1 MRDRSGFPDLASN
14 WQKIADL
21 DASQWLVIFQ
31 SPFVLLS
38 TWVRLRRGGFQK
50 TLGQINTAPDSGIPA
65 EQQAILAKKTAF
77 ALAVAV
83 KAGPWR
89 PQCLV
94 RSLALARLLSR
105 RGIPFVLRIGVPV
118 GKDSLHAMNPGGFKA
133 HAWVENAGIVLNDRQ
148 DVATQFSAFDTGS
161 GQ

>member
-1 MRDRSGFPDLASN
+1 LASN

-31 SPFVLLS
+31 SPFVLLQ
-38 TWVRLRRGGFQK
+38 TWIRLRRGGFQK
-50 TLGQINTAPDSGIPA
+50 TLEQIDAVPDSA
-65 EQQAILAKKTAF
+65 VSAARQATLAKQTAF

-105 RGIPFVLRIGVPV
+105 RGIACAVRIGVPV
-118 GKDSLHAMNPGGFKA
+118 SKDSLHTQDPDSFRA
-133 HAWVENAGIVLNDRQ
+133 HAWVEHAGIVLNDRQ
-148 DVATQFSAFDTGS
+148 DVATQFSAFESGS
-161 GQ
+161 DPV